1 MATITLTLT
10 DTADGSVAIASDY
23 QPHVGQACS
32 AAQGYAL
39 EIIARTR
46 RHWGVGTKAATKPAT
61 SGPEVFCRAVLDP
74 EDLGFTV
81 NKEVRDRAREALGLP
96 RVEAA

>member
-46 RHWGVGTKAATKPAT
+46 RHWNVATKPAT
-61 SGPEVFCRAVLDP
+61 SGPEGFCRAVLNP
-74 EDLGFTV
+74 EDLGFAV
-81 NKEVRDRAREALGLP
+81 GKEVRDRAREALGLP